1 MESSTFLSGTTVP
14 AGAVEVEPTSLGAA
28 LEGVRDRRQR
38 RGVRYQVAVVVTVMI
53 LAKLAGEQT
62 MSGIAQWA
70 RWREWLGEGLKLS
83 RPTLPCANSSTLI
96 RDQGEVEELNTV
108 WVIISRPR
116 RRHRVGRPAL
126 QATRLGA
133 GV

>member
-1 MESSTFLSGTTVP
+1 
-14 AGAVEVEPTSLGAA
+14 
-28 LEGVRDRRQR
+28 
-38 RGVRYQVAVVVTVMI
+38 MI

-70 RWREWLGEGLKLS
+70 RRRRAWLGEGLKLS

-133 GV
+133 GVATWRWMAKRGEGRGLQEPGRGGRGPRLGSLT